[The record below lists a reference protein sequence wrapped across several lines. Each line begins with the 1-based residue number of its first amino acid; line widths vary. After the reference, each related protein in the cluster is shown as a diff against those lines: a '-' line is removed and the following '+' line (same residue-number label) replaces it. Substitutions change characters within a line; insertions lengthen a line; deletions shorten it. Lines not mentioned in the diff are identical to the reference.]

1 MKSQLL
7 LGNYYFLFLFFF
19 SFPFP
24 FLFFFFFFITGD
36 IRVTLAVF
44 SGREDPEWTI
54 FSNDTVNYNAIQK
67 LLGAARGGRFLHLP
81 EQMPPR
87 FGYKGFVVKEGKNE
101 HLVVGTETVQLQQ
114 LLLNTITR
122 GLLLEGD
129 IQDVK
134 AEIASGEVKAELAK
148 AKFKRYVP
156 EFQGDIHMWATERAR
171 ICNNCYN
178 YANIRRTDNFAQP
191 GVGSGQRF
199 AEYSKAAVLAGAE
212 RDGLVLLDPQP
223 GANDSAPG
231 PFLSPDPRHL
241 VALVVRPSE

>member
-1 MKSQLL
+1 M
-7 LGNYYFLFLFFF
+7 
-19 SFPFP
+19 
-24 FLFFFFFFITGD
+24 
-36 IRVTLAVF
+36 AVF
-44 SGREDPEWTI
+44 SGREDPEWTV

-67 LLGAARGGRFLHLP
+67 LLGAARVGQFLHLP

-87 FGYKGFVVKEGKNE
+87 LGYKGFVAKEGKNE

-114 LLLNTITR
+114 LLLSTIPR

-134 AEIASGEVKAELAK
+134 AEIASGEVKAALVK
-148 AKFKRYVP
+148 RKLKRYVP
-156 EFQGDIHMWATERAR
+156 DLDIQSWEPDRAKM
-171 ICNNCYN
+171 CNNCYN
-178 YANIRRTDNFAQP
+178 YANIRQTDNWAQP
-191 GVGSGQRF
+191 GEGSGQRF
-199 AEYSKAAVLAGAE
+199 AEYSKVKVLAGAE

-223 GANDSAPG
+223 GATDPAPR